1 MFRLILIAT
10 FLLTLPACSTL
21 GVNSCLPPDFAMVK
35 GSPLAPLPE
44 AGMTMQE
51 AVDQWQIDVGQYLD
65 LSARHDTLVG
75 WVSEKC

>member
-1 MFRLILIAT
+1 
-10 FLLTLPACSTL
+10 
-21 GVNSCLPPDFAMVK
+21 MVK